1 MGLETISKT
10 CAGYGEESG
19 PDSSGERGLGGGL
32 FSGKGLL
39 GKAMKQGQFVIFFGS
54 HPVTIEYM
62 M

>member
-1 MGLETISKT
+1 MSKT

-19 PDSSGERGLGGGL
+19 PESSGERGLGGGL

-39 GKAMKQGQFVIFFGS
+39 GKAMKQGQFVIFFFNN
-54 HPVTIEYM
+54 PVTIEFM